1 MSKTI
6 EDISNL
12 IFDYYPSVRKTFRN
26 LVTIKG
32 IPISMTQLTCLNII
46 AKNDRLTM
54 SELADSLNMSNQ
66 QLTKVVDGLV
76 EFKMV
81 NRVFDEKNRRKIYA
95 EATELG
101 KQTLI
106 KLRKEIDLK
115 LGRWLHKIS
124 DDEVDTLYESVAHIA
139 GYFGYEGDKQ

>member
-1 MSKTI
+1 MSRTI

-46 AKNDRLTM
+46 AKNEKLTM
-54 SELADSLNMSNQ
+54 SQLADSLNMSNQ

-76 EFKMV
+76 DFKMV
-81 NRVFDEKNRRKIYA
+81 KRVFDEKNRRKVYA
-95 EATELG
+95 EATDLG
-101 KQTLI
+101 KETLA
-106 KLRKEIDLK
+106 KLRNEVDVK
-115 LGRWLHKIS
+115 LGRLLHKIS
-124 DDEVDTLYESVAHIA
+124 DDEVDTLYDSIAHIA
-139 GYFGYEGDKQ
+139 GYFGFKEDK

>member
-1 MSKTI
+1 MSRTI

-46 AKNDRLTM
+46 AKNEKLTM
-54 SELADSLNMSNQ
+54 SQLADSLNMSNQ

-76 EFKMV
+76 DFKMV
-81 NRVFDEKNRRKIYA
+81 KRVFDEKNRRKVYA
-95 EATELG
+95 EATDLG
-101 KQTLI
+101 KETLV
-106 KLRKEIDLK
+106 KLRNEVDVK
-115 LGRWLHKIS
+115 LGRLLHKIS
-124 DDEVDTLYESVAHIA
+124 DDEVDTLYDSISHIA
-139 GYFGYEGDKQ
+139 GYFGFKEDK